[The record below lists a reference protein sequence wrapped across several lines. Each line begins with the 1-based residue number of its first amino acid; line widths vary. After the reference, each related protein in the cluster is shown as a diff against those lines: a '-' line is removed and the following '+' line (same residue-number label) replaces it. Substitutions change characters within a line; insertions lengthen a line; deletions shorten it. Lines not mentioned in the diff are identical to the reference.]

1 MEVIDGAIPYYAKLY
16 KIPKAYEG
24 TTKKEVDRLVDI
36 GLLNSIK
43 TSEWAAPCF
52 VIPKKDG
59 TVRFLTDYRGLNKVL
74 KRKKHPLPL
83 IDDIMI
89 SLESFAFATSLD
101 LSMEYYA
108 MILAMLS
115 RKYTAIILP
124 WGLYEYTALPMGLK
138 VSANIFQAA
147 MSGLFKDLPQVYVYI
162 DDIIIIGS
170 GSYEE
175 HLKDV
180 DKAISRLIE
189 MGMQINPRKTVWAA
203 EEVDYLGF
211 TITRKGI
218 KPQKNK
224 VEAILKIKS
233 PENPKQVRHFVG
245 LVNFYKKFYKGKS
258 KTLAP
263 LYHLTKKGI
272 KFDWTPE
279 CEKAFQEMKSIMA
292 QDTLVSLPQYGQ
304 EFTVHTD
311 ANDEHIGGIISQ
323 DTGEKVRIL
332 AYFSKKFNKAQESYP
347 VTEKELL
354 STVETLKTFR
364 TMLLDQKITVYTDH
378 LNLTHHNT
386 QFTSNR
392 VLRQRLVL
400 EEYGVEI
407 RYIQGVKN
415 EAADALSRMPTEI
428 TDTVVEE
435 ALLNRRMYEDEINCP
450 INTSKIKQAQQK
462 DATLLN
468 ATRLKYLLKSYSVM
482 KQFGLIKLREER
494 KNL

>member
-101 LSMEYYA
+101 LSMGYYA

-263 LYHLTKKGI
+263 FYHLTKNGI
-272 KFDWTPE
+272 KFDCTPE
-279 CEKAFQEMKSIMA
+279 CEKAFQEMKSIMT

-311 ANDEHIGGIISQ
+311 ASDKQIGGIISQ
-323 DTGEKVRIL
+323 DTGEK
-332 AYFSKKFNKAQESYP
+332 
-347 VTEKELL
+347 
-354 STVETLKTFR
+354 
-364 TMLLDQKITVYTDH
+364 
-378 LNLTHHNT
+378 
-386 QFTSNR
+386 FTSSLTSPR
-392 VLRQRLVL
+392 SLTKLKKV
-400 EEYGVEI
+400 I
-407 RYIQGVKN
+407 R
-415 EAADALSRMPTEI
+415 
-428 TDTVVEE
+428 
-435 ALLNRRMYEDEINCP
+435 
-450 INTSKIKQAQQK
+450 
-462 DATLLN
+462 
-468 ATRLKYLLKSYSVM
+468 
-482 KQFGLIKLREER
+482 
-494 KNL
+494 